1 MSNIPLHISPE
12 GLGFIKQ
19 WQGFSAE
26 PYQDE
31 CHLWVVGYGHLIQGS
46 EAYDMPVSASQADA
60 LLQLDIQACQ
70 RVLAQEIAVPLTQR
84 QYDALISL
92 ALSLGPEI
100 FARSPVL
107 HYINHQQFA
116 QALAAWLVETE
127 LNGVRSNGLN
137 KQRQAECALFRTD
150 LGREFMR
157 AE

>member
-1 MSNIPLHISPE
+1 MPNTALRLSPE
-12 GLGFIKQ
+12 GLAFIKQ
-19 WQGFSAE
+19 CQGFSAE

-46 EAYDMPVSASQADA
+46 EAFVTPLSQPQADA
-60 LLQLDIQACQ
+60 LLQLDIYACE
-70 RVLAQEIAVPLTQR
+70 RVLAQEIAVPLNQI

-92 ALSLGPEI
+92 ALSLGPET
-100 FARSPVL
+100 FASSAVVR
-107 HYINHQQFA
+107 YINQRQFA
-116 QALAAWLVETE
+116 KALSVWLMETE

-137 KQRQAECALFRTD
+137 RQRQAECALFRTD

>member
-1 MSNIPLHISPE
+1 MPNTALRLSPE
-12 GLGFIKQ
+12 GLAFIKQ
-19 WQGFSAE
+19 YQGFSAE

-46 EAYDMPVSASQADA
+46 EAFVTPLSQPQADA
-60 LLQLDIQACQ
+60 LLQLDIYACE
-70 RVLAQEIAVPLTQR
+70 RVLAQEIAVPLNQI

-92 ALSLGPEI
+92 ALSLGPET
-100 FARSPVL
+100 FAASAVVR
-107 HYINHQQFA
+107 YINQRQFA
-116 QALAAWLVETE
+116 KALAVWLMETE

-137 KQRQAECALFRTD
+137 RQRQAECALFRTD

>member
-1 MSNIPLHISPE
+1 MPNSTLRLSPE
-12 GLGFIKQ
+12 GLAFIKQ
-19 WQGFSAE
+19 YQGFSAE

-46 EAYDMPVSASQADA
+46 EAFVTPLSQPQADA
-60 LLQLDIQACQ
+60 LLQLDIYACE
-70 RVLAQEIAVPLTQR
+70 RVLAQEIAVPLNQI

-92 ALSLGPEI
+92 ALSLGPET
-100 FARSPVL
+100 FAASAVVP
-107 HYINHQQFA
+107 YINQRQFA
-116 QALAAWLVETE
+116 KALSVWLMETE

-137 KQRQAECALFRTD
+137 RQRQAECALFRTD

>member
-1 MSNIPLHISPE
+1 MPNTALRLSPE
-12 GLGFIKQ
+12 GLAFIKQ
-19 WQGFSAE
+19 YQGFSAE

-46 EAYDMPVSASQADA
+46 EAFVTPLSQPQADA
-60 LLQLDIQACQ
+60 LLQLDIYACE
-70 RVLAQEIAVPLTQR
+70 RVLAQEIAVPLNQI

-92 ALSLGPEI
+92 ALSLGPET
-100 FARSPVL
+100 FAASAVVR
-107 HYINHQQFA
+107 YINQRQFA
-116 QALAAWLVETE
+116 KALSVWLMETE

-137 KQRQAECALFRTD
+137 RQRQAECALFRTD